1 MLGPGEKLLSSHTDI
16 GDSYESAEELRRRH
30 EEMEIKCTVS
40 SGSFCW
46 SQGGGHAEEKA
57 RESSLSHVLSV
68 PGM

>member
-40 SGSFCW
+40 SGSFFIQLGLGEW
-46 SQGGGHAEEKA
+46 TGS
-57 RESSLSHVLSV
+57 
-68 PGM
+68 